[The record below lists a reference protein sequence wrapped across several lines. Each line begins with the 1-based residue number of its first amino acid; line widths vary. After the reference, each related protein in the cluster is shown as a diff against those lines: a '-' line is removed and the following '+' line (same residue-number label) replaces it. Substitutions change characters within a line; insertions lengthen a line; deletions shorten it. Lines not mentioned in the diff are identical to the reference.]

1 MASGAWGA
9 LMEIEDLDVFLL
21 TLFDLPID
29 PREKK
34 YILIQWCQLHG
45 VALTRDLVERAG
57 AA

>member
-1 MASGAWGA
+1 
-9 LMEIEDLDVFLL
+9 MEIEDLDVFLL